1 MENKNNLSINTFNQ
15 KNNKKIENNK
25 YKKQNYVNED
35 YDNEIESKYYNK
47 YIETTDSNNIQE

>member
-15 KNNKKIENNK
+15 KNNKKLENNK

-47 YIETTDSNNIQE
+47 YIQTTDSNNIQE

>member
-15 KNNKKIENNK
+15 KNNKKLENNK

>member
-15 KNNKKIENNK
+15 KNNKKLENNK
-25 YKKQNYVNED
+25 YKKQNYENED
-35 YDNEIESKYYNK
+35 YNNEIESKYYNK

>member
-1 MENKNNLSINTFNQ
+1 MEYKNNLSINTFNQ
-15 KNNKKIENNK
+15 KNNKKLENNK